1 MRNLEAVAMLDN
13 IRTIATDEDGG
24 AYAVRMGKT
33 ILRVIASH
41 GMGWDHVSV
50 SLQHRCPTWEEM
62 EYVKRLFF
70 KNDELAMQL
79 HVTPDQHIN
88 NHPFCLHMWR
98 PHDKEIPLPPA
109 IMV

>member
-1 MRNLEAVAMLDN
+1 
-13 IRTIATDEDGG
+13 
-24 AYAVRMGKT
+24 
-33 ILRVIASH
+33 
-41 GMGWDHVSV
+41 
-50 SLQHRCPTWEEM
+50 M